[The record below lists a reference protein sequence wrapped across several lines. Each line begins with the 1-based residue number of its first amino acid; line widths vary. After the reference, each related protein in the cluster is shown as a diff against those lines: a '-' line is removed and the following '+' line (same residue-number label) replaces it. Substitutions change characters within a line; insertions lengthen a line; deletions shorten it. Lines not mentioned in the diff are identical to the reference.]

1 MSFNIP
7 NVDFKSGG
15 NAEATAT
22 GTQSNTDFTNLIN
35 KGIDVGVANP
45 DIQSDEDFTVQGQN
59 VEAGAFG
66 GHGGTDNVNQD
77 ISV

>member
-15 NAEATAT
+15 NAEASAT
-22 GTQSNTDFTNLIN
+22 GNQSNTDFTKLVN

-45 DIQSDEDFTVQGQN
+45 DILSDEDLVAQGQN

-66 GHGGTDNVNQD
+66 GSGGTDNVNQN